1 MNRRTFLFGLTLG
14 ALSAPL
20 DGEAQQAEKVPRVGV
35 LRPVPFQKF
44 EDALRQGLSE
54 QGYVEGRNL
63 SIEWRF
69 SGSRNERFAEL
80 ATELAGL
87 GVDAILTSGTEATA
101 AAMRATST
109 IPIVMVAVGDP
120 VGSKFVV
127 SLARPGTNAT
137 GLTLYADVRTAGKRL
152 ELLKMAIPGASRVA
166 VLWDPTNQ
174 FESLTFRGLQ
184 PAAQTLGVALHSF
197 EAHELGGLEKAFAGI
212 RSSGVDALYVSEG
225 HLNWANRPRI
235 IGFAS
240 EARIP
245 AIYGLQQFA
254 EGGGLMAYS
263 ASITDLYRRS
273 ATYLA
278 RILKGAKPADIPV
291 EQPTKFE
298 LVINSKTAK
307 RLGLTIPQSILLR
320 ADQVIE

>member
-1 MNRRTFLFGLTLG
+1 MVALT
-14 ALSAPL
+14 SFRPL
-20 DGEAQQAEKVPRVGV
+20 AAEAQQTGRVSRVGV

-54 QGYVEGRNL
+54 QGYVEGQNL
-63 SIEWRF
+63 RIEWRF
-69 SGSRNERFAEL
+69 SESRNERFAEL
-80 ATELAGL
+80 ATELTRL
-87 GVDAILTSGTEATA
+87 GVHAILTSGTEATA
-101 AAMRATST
+101 AAKRATST

-120 VGSKFVV
+120 VGSKFVM
-127 SLARPGTNAT
+127 SLARPGTNVT

-152 ELLKMAIPGASRVA
+152 ELLKIAIPGASRVA

-184 PAAQTLGVALHSF
+184 PAAQALGVVLHSF
-197 EAHELGGLEKAFAGI
+197 EVHEPEGLEKAFAAI
-212 RSSGVDALYVSEG
+212 RSKGVDALYVSEG
-225 HLNWANRPRI
+225 HLNWAHRTRI
-235 IGFAS
+235 LGFAA

-278 RILKGAKPADIPV
+278 KILKGAKPADLPV

-298 LVINSKTAK
+298 LVINLKTAK
-307 RLGLTIPQSILLR
+307 ALGLTIPQSILLR